1 MEEAGYFWG
10 TERLESQ
17 IHEKEMDWDFPGGPV
32 VKTSPSKAGSAGS
45 IPGQG
50 TKIPPALRPKNQNIK
65 QSNIVKILIKTF
77 KKVHIKKKKIQ
88 GVGLIIRLKD
98 AWESPGEF

>member
-1 MEEAGYFWG
+1 
-10 TERLESQ
+10 
-17 IHEKEMDWDFPGGPV
+17 MDWDFPGGPV
-32 VKTSPSKAGSAGS
+32 VKTSPSKAGGAGS

-77 KKVHIKKKKIQ
+77 KKGPHQKKKK
-88 GVGLIIRLKD
+88 KSK
-98 AWESPGEF
+98 E